1 MKNNIYKIVLLATIL
16 VVVGCKEKVSIGSDD
31 AHNEENENRIELTDD
46 QLAQTEINIGKVE
59 KRKIANEITV
69 NGMID
74 VPPQGNISITVPYGG
89 FLKYTAML
97 PGSRLKKGQLIA
109 RIENPE
115 FIEFQREYLEALA
128 NNDYLKADFVRQ
140 ETLNKEE
147 VTSTKVFQKAK
158 SNYLINKANI
168 QALESKLRLIGIN
181 PSSVKNGSVSSTV
194 NVYSPIN
201 GVVRDVFINTGKYFN
216 PQDVLMDITDASDL
230 HVELKV
236 YEDDIPLIRNG
247 QRIRF
252 RLANAPEKWME
263 AEVFLIGNN
272 VREDRSITIHGHL
285 KEKNEDLLPGMF
297 VNANIEI
304 DAQEQYA
311 IPEEAIVRFEGK
323 NYVFKSIGKRNE
335 GENTMNDFEMVE
347 IIKETE
353 EDGYVAFSF
362 KENSEDIST
371 LTLVLNDAFTLLA
384 KAKNSEE
391 EGGGHGH

>member
-1 MKNNIYKIVLLATIL
+1 MKNIVYKIIL
-16 VVVGCKEKVSIGSDD
+16 CIALILGVGCKEKTTVIENTHESK
-31 AHNEENENRIELTDD
+31 NENIIELTDA
-46 QLAQTEINIGKVE
+46 QLKQTEIVIGKVV
-59 KRKIANEITV
+59 KRKIGHEISV

-74 VPPQGNISITVPYGG
+74 VPPQGNISVTVPYGG

-97 PGSRLKKGQLIA
+97 PGTRLKKGQIIA
-109 RIENPE
+109 TVENPE
-115 FIEFQREYLEALA
+115 FIEFQRDYLEALA
-128 NNDYLKADFVRQ
+128 NNEYLKADFERQ
-140 ETLNKEE
+140 QTLNNEE

-158 SNYLINKANI
+158 SSYLTNKANI

-181 PSSVKNGSVSSTV
+181 PSSVKNGKISSVV

-201 GVVRDVFINTGKYFN
+201 GIVRDVYINTGKYFN

-236 YEDDIPLIRNG
+236 YEDDIPLIRMG

-252 RLANAPEKWME
+252 RLANAPNKWMV

-297 VNANIEI
+297 VNANIEVE
-304 DAQEQYA
+304 ALEQYTV
-311 IPEEAIVRFEGK
+311 PEEAIVRFDSK
-323 NYVFKSIGKRNE
+323 HYIFKSLGKRKENE
-335 GENTMNDFEMVE
+335 QTMNDFEMIEISKGNEEEGFVAIFLENKDQDIAKVE
-347 IIKETE
+347 
-353 EDGYVAFSF
+353 V
-362 KENSEDIST
+362 
-371 LTLVLNDAFTLLA
+371 VLKDAFTLLA

-391 EGGGHGH
+391 EGGHGH

>member
-1 MKNNIYKIVLLATIL
+1 MKNIVYKIIL
-16 VVVGCKEKVSIGSDD
+16 FIALILGVGCKEKTTVIENTHESK
-31 AHNEENENRIELTDD
+31 NENIIELTDA
-46 QLAQTEINIGKVE
+46 QLKQTEIVIGKVV
-59 KRKIANEITV
+59 KRKIGHEISV

-74 VPPQGNISITVPYGG
+74 VPPQGNISVTVPYGG

-97 PGSRLKKGQLIA
+97 PGTRLKKGQIIA
-109 RIENPE
+109 TVENPE
-115 FIEFQREYLEALA
+115 FIEFQRDYLEALA
-128 NNDYLKADFVRQ
+128 NNEYLKADFERQ
-140 ETLNKEE
+140 QTLNNEE

-158 SNYLINKANI
+158 SSYLTNKANI

-181 PSSVKNGSVSSTV
+181 PSSVKNGKISSVV

-201 GVVRDVFINTGKYFN
+201 GIVRDVYINTGKYFN

-236 YEDDIPLIRNG
+236 YEDDIPLIRMG

-252 RLANAPEKWME
+252 RLANAPNKWME

-297 VNANIEI
+297 VNANIEVE
-304 DAQEQYA
+304 ALEQYTV
-311 IPEEAIVRFEGK
+311 PEEAIVRFDSK
-323 NYVFKSIGKRNE
+323 HYIFKSLGKRKENE
-335 GENTMNDFEMVE
+335 QTMNDFEMIEISKGNEEEGFVAIFLENKEQDIAKVE
-347 IIKETE
+347 
-353 EDGYVAFSF
+353 V
-362 KENSEDIST
+362 
-371 LTLVLNDAFTLLA
+371 VLKDAFNLLA

-391 EGGGHGH
+391 EGGHGH

>member
-1 MKNNIYKIVLLATIL
+1 MKNTIYKTILFTAIL
-16 VVVGCKEKVSIGSDD
+16 VVIGCKDKTTTVIED
-31 AHNEENENRIELTDD
+31 AHNEANENLIELTNA
-46 QLAQTEINIGKVE
+46 QLAQTEISIGRVE
-59 KRKIANEITV
+59 KRKIGHEITV

-89 FLKYTAML
+89 FLKYTEML
-97 PGSRLKKGQLIA
+97 SGSRLKKDQIVA
-109 RIENPE
+109 TVENPE
-115 FIEFQREYLEALA
+115 FIDFQREYLEALA
-128 NNDYLKADFVRQ
+128 NNDYLKADFERQ
-140 ETLNKEE
+140 QTLNNEQI
-147 VTSTKVFQKAK
+147 TSTKVFQKAK
-158 SNYLINKANI
+158 SSYLTNKANI

-181 PSSVKNGSVSSTV
+181 PATVKNGTISSVV

-201 GVVRDVFINTGKYFN
+201 GIVRDVYINTGKYFN

-263 AEVFLIGNN
+263 AEIFLIGNN

-285 KEKNEDLLPGMF
+285 KEHIENLLPGMF
-297 VNANIEI
+297 VNAAIEVE
-304 DAQEQYA
+304 ALQQYA
-311 IPEEAIVRFEGK
+311 IPEEAIVRFESK
-323 NYVFKSIGKRNE
+323 HYIFKSLGKRKE
-335 GENTMNDFEMVE
+335 GEQTMNDFEMIE
-347 IIKETE
+347 IIKGNE
-353 EDGYVAFSF
+353 EEGFVAFTFEDASQ
-362 KENSEDIST
+362 DISKMDV
-371 LTLVLNDAFTLLA
+371 VLKDAFTLLA

>member
-1 MKNNIYKIVLLATIL
+1 MKNIVYKIIL
-16 VVVGCKEKVSIGSDD
+16 FIALILGVGCKEKTTVIENTHD
-31 AHNEENENRIELTDD
+31 NKNENIIELTDA
-46 QLAQTEINIGKVE
+46 QLKQTEIVIGKVV
-59 KRKIANEITV
+59 KRKIGHEISV

-74 VPPQGNISITVPYGG
+74 VPPQGNISVTVPYGG

-97 PGSRLKKGQLIA
+97 PGTRLKKGQIIA
-109 RIENPE
+109 TVENPE
-115 FIEFQREYLEALA
+115 FIEFQRDYLEALA
-128 NNDYLKADFVRQ
+128 NNEYLKADFERQ
-140 ETLNKEE
+140 QTLNNEE

-158 SNYLINKANI
+158 SSYLTNKANI

-181 PSSVKNGSVSSTV
+181 PSSVKNGKISSVV

-201 GVVRDVFINTGKYFN
+201 GIVRDVYINTGKYFN

-236 YEDDIPLIRNG
+236 YEDDIPLIRMG

-252 RLANAPEKWME
+252 RLANAPNKWME

-297 VNANIEI
+297 VNANIEVE
-304 DAQEQYA
+304 ALELYTV
-311 IPEEAIVRFEGK
+311 PEEAIVRFDSK
-323 NYVFKSIGKRNE
+323 HYIFKSLGKRKENE
-335 GENTMNDFEMVE
+335 QTMNDFEMIEISKGNEEEGFVAIFLENKEQDIAKVE
-347 IIKETE
+347 
-353 EDGYVAFSF
+353 V
-362 KENSEDIST
+362 
-371 LTLVLNDAFTLLA
+371 VLKDAFTLLA

-391 EGGGHGH
+391 EGGHGH

>member
-1 MKNNIYKIVLLATIL
+1 MKNIVYKIIL
-16 VVVGCKEKVSIGSDD
+16 CIALILGVGCKEKTTVIENTHESK
-31 AHNEENENRIELTDD
+31 NENIIELTDA
-46 QLAQTEINIGKVE
+46 QLKQTEIVIGKVV
-59 KRKIANEITV
+59 KRKIGHEISV

-74 VPPQGNISITVPYGG
+74 VPPQGNISVTVPYGG

-97 PGSRLKKGQLIA
+97 PGTRLKKGQIIA
-109 RIENPE
+109 TVENPE
-115 FIEFQREYLEALA
+115 FIEFQRDYLEALA
-128 NNDYLKADFVRQ
+128 NNEYLKADFERQ
-140 ETLNKEE
+140 QTLNNEE

-158 SNYLINKANI
+158 SSYLTNKANI

-181 PSSVKNGSVSSTV
+181 PSSVKNGKISSVV

-201 GVVRDVFINTGKYFN
+201 GIVRDVYINTGKYFN

-236 YEDDIPLIRNG
+236 YEDDIPLIRMG

-252 RLANAPEKWME
+252 RLANAPNKWME

-297 VNANIEI
+297 VNANIEVE
-304 DAQEQYA
+304 ALELYTV
-311 IPEEAIVRFEGK
+311 PEEAIVRFDSK
-323 NYVFKSIGKRNE
+323 HYIFKSLGKRKENE
-335 GENTMNDFEMVE
+335 QTMNDFEMIEISKGNEEEGFVAIFLENKEQDIAKVE
-347 IIKETE
+347 
-353 EDGYVAFSF
+353 V
-362 KENSEDIST
+362 
-371 LTLVLNDAFTLLA
+371 VLKDAFTLLA

-391 EGGGHGH
+391 EGGHGH

>member
-1 MKNNIYKIVLLATIL
+1 MKNTIYKTIL
-16 VVVGCKEKVSIGSDD
+16 FTAILAVTGCKDKTAAVIED
-31 AHNEENENRIELTDD
+31 AHNEANEKLIELTNA
-46 QLAQTEINIGKVE
+46 QLAQTEISIGKIE
-59 KRKIANEITV
+59 KRKIGHEITV

-74 VPPQGNISITVPYGG
+74 VPPQGNISVTVPYGG
-89 FLKYTAML
+89 FLKYTTML
-97 PGSRLKKGQLIA
+97 PGSRLKKGQIVA
-109 RIENPE
+109 IVENPE
-115 FIEFQREYLEALA
+115 FIDFQREYLEALA
-128 NNDYLKADFVRQ
+128 NNDYLKADFERQ
-140 ETLNKEE
+140 QTLNNEQ

-158 SNYLINKANI
+158 SGYLTNKANI

-181 PSSVKNGSVSSTV
+181 PETVKNGTISSVV

-201 GVVRDVFINTGKYFN
+201 GVVREVYINTGKYFN

-272 VREDRSITIHGHL
+272 VRKDRSITIHGHL
-285 KEKNEDLLPGMF
+285 KEPIEDLLPGMF
-297 VNANIEI
+297 INAKIEV
-304 DAQEQYA
+304 DTHQLYA
-311 IPEEAIVRFEGK
+311 IPEDAIVRFEG
-323 NYVFKSIGKRNE
+323 NDYVFKFNGTRKE
-335 GENTMNDFEMVE
+335 GENTMNDFEM
-347 IIKETE
+347 IKIEQGNE
-353 EDGYVAFSF
+353 EDGFVAITLKDASQ
-362 KENSEDIST
+362 DISQISF
-371 LTLVLNDAFTLLA
+371 VLGDAFTLLA